1 MISRLSTRYIYRRR
15 PNVDKEPMRYQWLVD
30 HLFTKV
36 TNVVNKEDII
46 IAAGDSNVGT
56 TV

>member
-1 MISRLSTRYIYRRR
+1 M
-15 PNVDKEPMRYQWLVD
+15 KYQWLVD

-36 TNVVNKEDII
+36 MKFVNNEDII

-56 TV
+56 IV